1 MREELN
7 FWVIGGDMR
16 QARLA
21 ELLATDGHSVHT
33 FALEQGDRPEQAAE
47 EATLRE
53 AALADCV
60 ILPLPVEGEAG
71 MLNTPLSAGR
81 HSLAQVLGALRS
93 GQMICG
99 GRVSREAAAL
109 AEERG
114 LELRDYFRREELA
127 VANAVPA
134 AWGIL
139 QRQGAFRLPGGI
151 CSPENRRRA
160 GHERAGS
167 HGAGAEAPGAPGNCA
182 PLT

>member
-1 MREELN
+1 MREQLN

-16 QARLA
+16 QVRLA
-21 ELLATDGHSVHT
+21 GLLAADGHSVHT
-33 FALEQGDRPEQAAE
+33 FALEQGERAEHVKE
-47 EATLRE
+47 EAVLRE

-60 ILPLPVEGEAG
+60 ILPLPVEGETG
-71 MLNTPLSAGR
+71 TLNAPLSAGR
-81 HSLAQVLGALRS
+81 HSLAQVLDSLRS

-114 LELRDYFRREELA
+114 LVLRDYFRREELA

-139 QRQGAFRLPGGI
+139 QRKGAFPPTGGI
-151 CSPENRRRA
+151 CSSEKKRRA
-160 GHERAGS
+160 VCERAGS
-167 HGAGAEAPGAPGNCA
+167 HGAGAEAAGAPGDCT
-182 PLT
+182 PPV